1 MFVAPVGGNI
11 ISCAPIVMAEP
22 LEAAQYPDFKLQISQ
37 TSPHENSTLTMP
49 QGITTSSTYSIL
61 DAAWMTNRLCPA
73 TGEIYNPLGTVQPGS
88 NVAFR
93 YII

>member
-1 MFVAPVGGNI
+1 MPLVGGNI

-37 TSPHENSTLTMP
+37 TSPHENSTLMMS
-49 QGITTSSTYSIL
+49 QEITTSATYTIL

-73 TGEIYNPLGTVQPGS
+73 TGEVYNPLETVPPGS
-88 NVAFR
+88 NAAFR
-93 YII
+93 